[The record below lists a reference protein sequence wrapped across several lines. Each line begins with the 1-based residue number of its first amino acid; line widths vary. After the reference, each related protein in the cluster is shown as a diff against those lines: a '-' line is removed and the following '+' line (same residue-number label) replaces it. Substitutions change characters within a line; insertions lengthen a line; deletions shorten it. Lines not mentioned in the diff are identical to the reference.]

1 MMKNRR
7 AFLGGCACLFGA
19 SLPLSELLGQQQCQ
33 LSQFGPLCSSYIP
46 LQRLARVYAPQRMSE
61 WCWAASI
68 SMIFAYSDHPISQ
81 ARIVDD
87 AYGGIGN
94 IPGNYPALFGSLDR
108 DWTDDEGNDFT
119 VSVNN
124 LFAPELGVAALTN
137 ADLASALE
145 QEQPVLYCTAQH
157 AMVLTS
163 MTYTGARVVEA
174 WVMDPWPGNGLRR
187 LMPAEMVPFPSGGQL
202 RMAATLDIS

>member
-1 MMKNRR
+1 MKLGRRSVLSCLGPVIGSGLPVSR
-7 AFLGGCACLFGA
+7 AF
-19 SLPLSELLGQQQCQ
+19 GQQECRP
-33 LSQFGPLCSSYIP
+33 SQYGLLCSSYIP
-46 LQRLARVYAPQRMSE
+46 IGRLARIYATQSMSE

-68 SMIFAYSDHPISQ
+68 SMIFAFNGHPVSQ
-81 ARIVDD
+81 ARIVRD

-108 DWTDDEGNDFT
+108 DWTDDRGGSFT

-124 LFAPELGVAALTN
+124 LFAADFGGGTLTN
-137 ADLASALE
+137 ADLAAALDD
-145 QEQPVLYCTAQH
+145 EQPILYCTAQH

-163 MTYTGARVVEA
+163 MSYVATNVVEA

-187 LMPAEMVPFPSGGQL
+187 LAPVEMAPPPIGQL